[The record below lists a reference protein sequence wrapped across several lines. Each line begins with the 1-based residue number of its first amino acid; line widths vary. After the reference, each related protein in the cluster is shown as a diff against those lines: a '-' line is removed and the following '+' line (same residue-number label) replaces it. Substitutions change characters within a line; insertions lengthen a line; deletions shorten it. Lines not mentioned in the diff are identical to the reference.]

1 MNIPKMERLAVERP
15 SSATFQFTFRKSA
28 DVNGLADKSWIYT
41 ETPAVSLEAAA
52 CREKGKE
59 KSL

>member
-1 MNIPKMERLAVERP
+1 MERLAVERP

-41 ETPAVSLEAAA
+41 ETPAVSKEAAA